1 MFSSF
6 TFFAFKTTKQNVKTN
21 FAQTNKQHA
30 IPLYVRNLCVLLVDV
45 NSKRCRGL
53 DMLMTICSVRM
64 NDLKR

>member
-6 TFFAFKTTKQNVKTN
+6 TFFAFKTNETN